1 MNEGLPSLSTRRPGG
16 RFHTR
21 GHMARRVFFSFHYE
35 RDIWR
40 TNVVRNSGVVE
51 GAAAAG
57 FHDASLWEEA
67 KKKGGAEVKKLIDH
81 GILGTS
87 VTVVLIGAL
96 TAQRKFVDYEI
107 EKSIARGNGLLGI
120 YISGIRDQKGNI
132 DAQGSAPQRLSNAGA
147 PCYYWD
153 RSKFGEWVEAA
164 YKRAN
169 PLG

>member
-1 MNEGLPSLSTRRPGG
+1 
-16 RFHTR
+16 
-21 GHMARRVFFSFHYE
+21 MARKVFFSFHYE

-51 GAAAAG
+51 GSAAAG

-67 KKKGGAEVKKLIDH
+67 KRKGDAEVKRLIDA
-81 GILGTS
+81 GLFGTS
-87 VTVVLIGAL
+87 MTVVLIGAQ

-107 EKSIARGNGLLGI
+107 DKSIARGNGLLGI
-120 YISGIRDQKGNI
+120 YISGIKDQSGAT
-132 DAQGSAPQRLSNAGA
+132 DVQGPAPQRLLNAGA

-164 YKRAN
+164 FKKAHPY
-169 PLG
+169 G